1 VALPF
6 SSFRL
11 QLFQR
16 EQLTALNIFA
26 RFANFGLPCRIYADL
41 TKKRADMLLQLKAAK
56 SECKQLLDVL
66 QDQSLAAIPL
76 KTTAHV

>member
-1 VALPF
+1 
-6 SSFRL
+6 
-11 QLFQR
+11 
-16 EQLTALNIFA
+16 
-26 RFANFGLPCRIYADL
+26 
-41 TKKRADMLLQLKAAK
+41 MLLQLKAAK